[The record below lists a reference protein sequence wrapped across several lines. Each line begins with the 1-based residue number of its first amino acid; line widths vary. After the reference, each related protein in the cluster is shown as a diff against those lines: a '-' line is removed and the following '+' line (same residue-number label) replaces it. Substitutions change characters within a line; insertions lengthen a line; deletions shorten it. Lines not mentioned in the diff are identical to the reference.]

1 LSCSRSLFSSV
12 KLSKTPRIPRSHPR
26 SIDRALAAKEGSDM
40 SSERFDATVRT
51 LASSLTRR
59 ASLGFLLAAAAATLP
74 DDEGEARKFKD
85 PRTTRQNKQDR
96 SRRGKDK
103 RAMDEKGAKKKKR
116 KNKDKDN
123 KSSKDKSSG
132 SGGSNGSC
140 TVQHTEKEILGF
152 IQAAARKY
160 GQNAKDMERVARCES
175 VLDPCAVNRSGPYYG
190 LFQFLKSTWRTT
202 PYGNESIWDPEA
214 QSLATAWMWKEGR
227 KNEWAC
233 K

>member
-1 LSCSRSLFSSV
+1 
-12 KLSKTPRIPRSHPR
+12 
-26 SIDRALAAKEGSDM
+26 M
-40 SSERFDATVRT
+40 NSERFDATVRV

-59 ASLGFLLAAAAATLP
+59 ASAGVLLAAALTTMI
-74 DDEGEARKFKD
+74 DEDGEARTFKD
-85 PRTTRQNKQDR
+85 PRTTRKNAQDR
-96 SRRGKDK
+96 GRRRKDK
-103 RAMDEKGAKKKKR
+103 KAEEEKSSKKKR
-116 KNKDKDN
+116 RNKDKD
-123 KSSKDKSSG
+123 KDKDKKASKDKSPN
-132 SGGSNGSC
+132 SGGGSDGAC
-140 TVQHTEKEILGF
+140 TGSYTEREILGF
-152 IQAAARKY
+152 IQAAAKKY

-175 VLDPCAVNRSGPYYG
+175 VLDHCAVNRSGPYYG

>member
-1 LSCSRSLFSSV
+1 
-12 KLSKTPRIPRSHPR
+12 
-26 SIDRALAAKEGSDM
+26 M
-40 SSERFDATVRT
+40 NSERFDAAVRT

-59 ASLGFLLAAAAATLP
+59 ASLGVILAAATAAFT
-74 DDEGEARKFKD
+74 DEDGAARGFKD
-85 PRTTRQNKQDR
+85 PRTTRQNKQAR
-96 SRRGKDK
+96 NRRDKDK
-103 RAMDEKGAKKKKR
+103 RAMDEKGSKKSKRKDKKK
-116 KNKDKDN
+116 DKEK
-123 KSSKDKSSG
+123 KSSKG
-132 SGGSNGSC
+132 SGAGSNGAC

-175 VLDPCAVNRSGPYYG
+175 VLDPCAVNKAGPWYG
-190 LFQFLKSTWRTT
+190 LFQYLKSTWRST